1 MIVNAICFAVGWLF
15 GFIIC
20 AVLSSSKGDAGDE

>member
-1 MIVNAICFAVGWLF
+1 MTVLLAFGCLSVGAVI

-20 AVLSSSKGDAGDE
+20 AVLSADKEK

>member
-1 MIVNAICFAVGWLF
+1 MTIFMAFGCLTVGAVI

-20 AVLSSSKGDAGDE
+20 AVLSADKER

>member
-1 MIVNAICFAVGWLF
+1 MTAFVAFGCLSAGAIL

-20 AVLSSSKGDAGDE
+20 AVLSADKER